1 MIFPG
6 RSISTFLPRACSGV
20 QPKSFTPVSLMLSL
34 RTMLSPQAA
43 GDFKAKIQLHMNG
56 EPYFWARNKKG
67 EVRIGRG
74 EIEGADLTIRGS
86 PSEIAGYVY
95 AGLPLSSLDVEGD
108 LKLAQRLPGFFP
120 MPEKA
125 QRSAA

>member
-1 MIFPG
+1 
-6 RSISTFLPRACSGV
+6 
-20 QPKSFTPVSLMLSL
+20 
-34 RTMLSPQAA
+34 MLSPQAA

-86 PSEIAGYVY
+86 PSEIADYVY